1 MLKKLKIDPE
11 FQSKIPPLTFHER
24 NQLETNILEEGRI
37 LHPLIVWNGLIVDGH
52 TRYAILRQHPEI
64 QYTILEKDFA
74 NRHEAIIWIC
84 KNQLGRRNLTPEQ
97 RNYVLG
103 KQYEAEKLSR
113 GGAHPRSVAPP
124 SEPPIAQN
132 EQLKGT
138 GSATCDRIAAEYGVS
153 RSTVLRAE
161 TFAKSMDAAEE
172 AVPGT
177 RQAILSGKLKTTDKA
192 ISAIAKAP
200 QEERPALV
208 QQLYQ
213 PKPDKPMRRTPK
225 GTAAAQYKAIEEIS
239 AKMEQPAGPLEQSD
253 ILAELE
259 DALRLMISRWNTCLA
274 RNPDHRSACQA
285 GIRRLAEEGVHYLQ
299 TMAQDDAASSYQTG
313 IPQYIATNRHTRR

>member
-1 MLKKLKIDPE
+1 M
-11 FQSKIPPLTFHER
+11 
-24 NQLETNILEEGRI
+24 
-37 LHPLIVWNGLIVDGH
+37 
-52 TRYAILRQHPEI
+52 
-64 QYTILEKDFA
+64 
-74 NRHEAIIWIC
+74 
-84 KNQLGRRNLTPEQ
+84 
-97 RNYVLG
+97 
-103 KQYEAEKLSR
+103 
-113 GGAHPRSVAPP
+113 
-124 SEPPIAQN
+124 
-132 EQLKGT
+132 
-138 GSATCDRIAAEYGVS
+138 S

-161 TFAKSMDAAEE
+161 TFAKSVDVAEE

-259 DALRLMISRWNTCLA
+259 DALHLIT
-274 RNPDHRSACQA
+274 
-285 GIRRLAEEGVHYLQ
+285 AEV
-299 TMAQDDAASSYQTG
+299 
-313 IPQYIATNRHTRR
+313 

>member
-1 MLKKLKIDPE
+1 MKSE
-11 FQSKIPPLTFHER
+11 
-24 NQLETNILEEGRI
+24 
-37 LHPLIVWNGLIVDGH
+37 
-52 TRYAILRQHPEI
+52 YAAL
-64 QYTILEKDFA
+64 
-74 NRHEAIIWIC
+74 
-84 KNQLGRRNLTPEQ
+84 
-97 RNYVLG
+97 
-103 KQYEAEKLSR
+103 
-113 GGAHPRSVAPP
+113 
-124 SEPPIAQN
+124 
-132 EQLKGT
+132 LKGT

-161 TFAKSMDAAEE
+161 TFAKSVDVAEE

-225 GTAAAQYKAIEEIS
+225 GAAAAQYKAIEEIS

-274 RNPDHRSACQA
+274 HNPDHRSACQA

-299 TMAQDDAASSYQTG
+299 TMAQDDAGPSYQTG
-313 IPQYIATNRHTRR
+313 IPQ